1 MKSNFIYIT
10 TDIKQ
15 VIQLILITLIVTDIC
30 VCVIFILEFI
40 IKLTLMLK
48 YKIKTLVL
56 HEDIFPFLSIQ
67 FLR

>member
-1 MKSNFIYIT
+1 MKSNFIYIR
-10 TDIKQ
+10 TDMKQ
-15 VIQLILITLIVTDIC
+15 VMQLILIMLIVTDVC

>member
-10 TDIKQ
+10 IDMKQ
-15 VIQLILITLIVTDIC
+15 VIQLILIMLIVTDVC